1 MNWHEAERRSVHG
14 KHFAHQVGR
23 KHPYRVIA
31 ERTLPG
37 FDPEP
42 YMGPLEGDPGIQTS
56 EKEFSNFR
64 NRSRHYNIIMSGER
78 RRSRFA
84 FGFARST
91 TIKK

>member
-1 MNWHEAERRSVHG
+1 MNWHEAERSSVHG

-42 YMGPLEGDPGIQTS
+42 YMVPSKAILESRRRQKNSQTS
-56 EKEFSNFR
+56 VTLR
-64 NRSRHYNIIMSGER
+64 DIITS
-78 RRSRFA
+78 
-84 FGFARST
+84 
-91 TIKK
+91 